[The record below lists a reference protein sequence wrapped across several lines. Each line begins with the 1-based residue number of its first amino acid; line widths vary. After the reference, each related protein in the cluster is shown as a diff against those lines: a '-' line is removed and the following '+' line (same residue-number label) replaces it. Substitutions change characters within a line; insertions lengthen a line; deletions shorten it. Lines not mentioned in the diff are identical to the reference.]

1 MIEVT
6 IHSDSAVIKAV
17 GSIGEQRA
25 SAGIIRS
32 VIDSED
38 RQYIGYAQ
46 WRIKNPWKYSERIPA
61 LGVALEDAQRQM
73 GFLSAKDIAS
83 VQDQKYAEFF
93 YFLTNE
99 EQLIILE
106 CAVAGLRDELAD
118 GWLRENDVLN
128 LDLSDEVLEPI
139 HDKLDDFLDE

>member
-73 GFLSAKDIAS
+73 SFLSAKDIAS

-106 CAVAGLRDELAD
+106 CALVGTDDEAIA
-118 GWLRENDVLN
+118 EH
-128 LDLSDEVLEPI
+128 LDLSDEILQPI
-139 HDKLDDFLDE
+139 HDKINNFLK